1 MKTLSM
7 DSCQLNK
14 SSQLLSILWAVSL
27 YQNLLPGISHTWVTQ
42 FCGYS
47 GVHYIPSWKQNIIQ
61 NGWSF
66 LWLKLSPNFKAKTYF
81 VTEPTNGNAG
91 TLSKSTWVS
100 LSKKKKKK
108 KNLKGWWRG
117 QEGGET
123 KEEGRGRGVGWG
135 DVWEGG
141 GLYVFQIHQTL
152 SLLPWWSFATAAG
165 LTCPGLPNVHLFS
178 QKPMLRINST
188 AMYQYMHTDLDFQ
201 VSSANISMP
210 LSLQLCCVRIVVRIH
225 VMQK

>member
-135 DVWEGG
+135 MFGKEGG
-141 GLYVFQIHQTL
+141 CMFFKYTRHSVCFH
-152 SLLPWWSFATAAG
+152 
-165 LTCPGLPNVHLFS
+165 
-178 QKPMLRINST
+178 
-188 AMYQYMHTDLDFQ
+188 DD
-201 VSSANISMP
+201 P
-210 LSLQLCCVRIVVRIH
+210 LLQLQASHALAFQTYICFLKSQCSG
-225 VMQK
+225 